1 MCLPINYRFALVP
14 KIMASANVGI
24 ITSTREIPSKKGGE
38 VNSIE
43 ILNSCRMNR
52 RLRIEIVT
60 GELFIMPRE
69 GVK

>member
-1 MCLPINYRFALVP
+1 
-14 KIMASANVGI
+14 MASANVSI